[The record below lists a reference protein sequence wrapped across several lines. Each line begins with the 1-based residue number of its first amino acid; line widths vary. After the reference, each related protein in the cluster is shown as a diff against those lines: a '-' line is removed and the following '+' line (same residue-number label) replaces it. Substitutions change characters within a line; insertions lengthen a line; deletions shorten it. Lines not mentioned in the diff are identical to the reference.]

1 MREICPNYW
10 ILLLQSSLVLDWIWA
25 SNSWACVWTFVTMFV
40 GILSTLLL
48 ALHLVYLDL
57 VLSCIFSFTLGPL
70 YICIH
75 DYPAKQ
81 RNSPKL
87 VDLVK

>member
-1 MREICPNYW
+1 MPK
-10 ILLLQSSLVLDWIWA
+10 ILNPAPAARYGSELDLCWTWTSI
-25 SNSWACVWTFVTMFV
+25 SWACVWTFVTMFV

-48 ALHLVYLDL
+48 ALHLVYLEL
-57 VLSCIFSFTLGPL
+57 VLSCIFSFTLCPL

-87 VDLVK
+87 VELVK